1 IKYLGSPYE
10 YNSGKH
16 KRTLAE
22 QPLNIVTA
30 VYEIAKAKLFEFK
43 QQFNPLNPTT
53 KPNIK
58 VVRNLN
64 LLDEVIIDFDNPE
77 QLKEVVGNNL
87 AYDVSI
93 NENNEIVTNW
103 KNVLDLKYLL
113 DKSPIG
119 LPIVGIGMGHF
130 MGNNHIAKEIV
141 IPGLNIQAPYQS
153 LMKGYSTEPGAVWL
167 FVPVNKPTEI
177 KDGQGNSY
185 KPVKLLTK
193 AFENEEWGDR
203 APNSLLSRLARLF
216 NKVLKGEIKI
226 SQQGVND
233 FSFVD
238 ESVERFKSLKNEGNK
253 G

>member
-1 IKYLGSPYE
+1 
-10 YNSGKH
+10 
-16 KRTLAE
+16 
-22 QPLNIVTA
+22 
-30 VYEIAKAKLFEFK
+30 
-43 QQFNPLNPTT
+43 
-53 KPNIK
+53 
-58 VVRNLN
+58 
-64 LLDEVIIDFDNPE
+64 
-77 QLKEVVGNNL
+77 
-87 AYDVSI
+87 
-93 NENNEIVTNW
+93 IVTNW

-253 G
+253 GTYLAFLKTTNAPIYTEYLAQAINPSDFEFMEYLEIKNPIITDNKKYASLY